1 MALSIRSSN
10 PQCEEFQSLAPQFRN
25 FTSLTGLDLSYNEI
39 NFVENGAIL
48 LGETL
53 AQLPALT
60 RLNLGRNRL
69 TNRLQSVISKMSSSL
84 SHLKLHNCELAE
96 NDLIFLTNS
105 HHASTLKALDLN
117 RNDLGTHFQPFL
129 QLLSALES
137 HLIVLETACC
147 SFQPEHL
154 THLLQK
160 SLPNFCYLRLWNIV
174 ANSTPTVDF
183 LRHVTATAGLPSL
196 EILLVSFPTELGT
209 VPDFSARIKFGH
221 TLKNMLP
228 PDITFRGYCRGLAI
242 RFR

>member
-25 FTSLTGLDLSYNEI
+25 FTSLTGLDLSYNGI
-39 NFVENGAIL
+39 NFMENGAIV

-53 AQLPALT
+53 AQLPVLT

-69 TNRLQSVISKMSSSL
+69 TNQLQSVISKMSSSL

-96 NDLIFLTNS
+96 NDFTFLTNS
-105 HHASTLKALDLN
+105 HHVSTLRALDLSK
-117 RNDLGTHFQPFL
+117 NDLKTHFQPFL

-160 SLPNFCYLRLWNIV
+160 SLPNFCHLRLWNI
-174 ANSTPTVDF
+174 ASNITPTVDF
-183 LRHVTATAGLPSL
+183 LRHVTAIAGLPSF

-209 VPDFSARIKFGH
+209 VPDSFAMTKLVD

-228 PDITFRGYCRGLAI
+228 DSVLTRYFRGLAI